1 MFRANLLIIV
11 LIYIRVEVC
20 LIEILYLRLTQSYII
35 GSKRFVYVNKF
46 TIAFFFRFISLSER
60 PIIANIQGQEQQF
73 NRIIFNFY
81 AIQNL
86 FAIQAL
92 YLNNSQL

>member
-1 MFRANLLIIV
+1 LHA
-11 LIYIRVEVC
+11 
-20 LIEILYLRLTQSYII
+20 
-35 GSKRFVYVNKF
+35 
-46 TIAFFFRFISLSER
+46 FFRFISLSER

-92 YLNNSQL
+92 YLNNSQLVVSEYEFLMMFN